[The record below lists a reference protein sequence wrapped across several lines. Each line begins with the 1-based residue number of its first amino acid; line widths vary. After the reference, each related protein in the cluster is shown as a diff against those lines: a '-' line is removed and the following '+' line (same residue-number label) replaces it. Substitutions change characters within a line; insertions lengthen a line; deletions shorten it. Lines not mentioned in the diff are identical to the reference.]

1 MTLLTACQ
9 VAALLSV
16 STETVLRWTRCGR
29 LPGFRLPGGAL
40 RYREADLEGWLR
52 DRATPTPAR
61 VAEPGE
67 HSRMSSQL
75 TPPIQ
80 TDGEMM

>member
-1 MTLLTACQ
+1 MTLLTARQ

-52 DRATPTPAR
+52 DRATLTPAR
-61 VAEPGE
+61 VTAPGE
-67 HSRMSSQL
+67 RSRVSSQL
-75 TPPIQ
+75 PPRIR